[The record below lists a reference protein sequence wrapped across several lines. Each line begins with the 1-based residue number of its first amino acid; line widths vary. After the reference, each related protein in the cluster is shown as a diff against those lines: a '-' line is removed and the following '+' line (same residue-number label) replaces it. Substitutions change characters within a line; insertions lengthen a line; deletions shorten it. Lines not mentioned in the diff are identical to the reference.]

1 MREAVE
7 LRRALAQR
15 GLTVASWVP
24 DASTGRSA
32 DLSVRPARLLED
44 DRLTWH
50 AVGPAEPWSEP
61 VAFLDGIQHLET
73 VAYAG
78 ATPLFI
84 AEIAAAVR
92 ERHERRLVTALVERR
107 VLALGRPSA
116 LAAAAAALGEL
127 HPVELP
133 DDADS
138 HPLIDRRAAAE
149 AVDRAR
155 GDLEVAVGSRWRAT
169 GTAWLVLDGSLA
181 ESPAWAE
188 DPRMVGVMKSHATLP
203 FSGPDLERYL
213 RLPPGQRSSLFAPAS
228 RRLAP
233 VRSWGLR
240 LWPWE
245 GKDLFHGLVRV
256 EVAPANGTPARADE
270 LSRWLL
276 AERAPVSTPDPRWDR
291 LLYGVHGVGEY
302 LRAGKA

>member
-1 MREAVE
+1 MLEAVG

-24 DASTGRSA
+24 ETSTGRTE

-44 DRLTWH
+44 AQLAWH
-50 AVGPAEPWSEP
+50 PIGSAEAWNEP

-78 ATPLFI
+78 ATPLFV

-92 ERHERRLVTALVERR
+92 ERRDRRLVTALVERR
-107 VLALGRPSA
+107 VLVLGRPSA
-116 LAAAAAALGEL
+116 LAAAAPALGEL
-127 HPVELP
+127 QTLELP
-133 DDADS
+133 DDTDL
-138 HPLIDRRAAAE
+138 HPLLDRRAAAG
-149 AVDRAR
+149 ALDRAR
-155 GDLEVAVGSRWRAT
+155 GALEVAVGTRWRET
-169 GTAWLVLDGSLA
+169 GTAWLVVDGSLA
-181 ESPAWAE
+181 ESPAWAK
-188 DPRMVGVMKSHATLP
+188 DRRMIGVVKSPATLP
-203 FSGPDLERYL
+203 FAGTDLERYL
-213 RLPPGQRSSLFAPAS
+213 RLPPGHRSSLFAPVS

-245 GKDLFHGLVRV
+245 GKDLFHGLLRV
-256 EVAPANGTPARADE
+256 EVAPANGTPARADQ

-276 AERAPVSTPDPRWDR
+276 AERAPVTAPDPRWDR
-291 LLYGVHGVGEY
+291 LLYGVHGVEQF
-302 LRAGKA
+302 LRAGKP

>member
-1 MREAVE
+1 MHEAVE

-24 DASTGRSA
+24 DTSTGRTE

-44 DRLTWH
+44 DRLAWH
-50 AVGPAEPWSEP
+50 AVGPAEPWNEP
-61 VAFLDGIQHLET
+61 VAFLDGIQHLEI

-78 ATPLFI
+78 TTPLFV
-84 AEIAAAVR
+84 AEIAGAVR
-92 ERHERRLVTALVERR
+92 ERHDRRLVTALVERR
-107 VLALGRPSA
+107 VLALGRRSA
-116 LAAAAAALGEL
+116 LAAAASALGEL
-127 HPVELP
+127 HLVHLP
-133 DDADS
+133 DDTDP
-138 HPLIDRRAAAE
+138 HPLMDRRAAAE
-149 AVDRAR
+149 ALDRAR
-155 GDLEVAVGSRWRAT
+155 GELEVAVGSRWRAT
-169 GTAWLVLDGSLA
+169 ETAWLVVDGSLA

-188 DPRMVGVMKSHATLP
+188 DPRMVGVVKSHATLP
-203 FSGPDLERYL
+203 FSGADLERYL
-213 RLPPGQRSSLFAPAS
+213 RLPPGHRSSLFAPAS

-276 AERAPVSTPDPRWDR
+276 AERAPVSAPDPRWDR
-291 LLYGVHGVGEY
+291 LLYGMHGVEAY
-302 LRAGKA
+302 LRARKA

>member
-1 MREAVE
+1 MHEAVE

-24 DASTGRSA
+24 EASTGRSE

-44 DRLTWH
+44 DRLAWH
-50 AVGPAEPWSEP
+50 AIGPAEPWNEP
-61 VAFLDGIQHLET
+61 VAFLDGIQHLEII
-73 VAYAG
+73 AYAG
-78 ATPLFI
+78 TTPLFV

-107 VLALGRPSA
+107 VLVLGRLSA
-116 LAAAAAALGEL
+116 LAAADSALGKL
-127 HPVELP
+127 HLVELP
-133 DDADS
+133 DDTDP

-149 AVDRAR
+149 ALDRAR
-155 GDLEVAVGSRWRAT
+155 GELEVAIGSRWRGT
-169 GTAWLVLDGSLA
+169 GTAWLVVDGSLA

-188 DPRMVGVMKSHATLP
+188 DPRMVGVVKSHATLP
-203 FSGPDLERYL
+203 FSSPDLERYL
-213 RLPPGQRSSLFAPAS
+213 RLPPGHRSSLFAPAS

-256 EVAPANGTPARADE
+256 EVAPANGTPARADQ

-276 AERAPVSTPDPRWDR
+276 AERAPVSAPDPRWDR
-291 LLYGVHGVGEY
+291 MLYGIHGVQQY
-302 LRAGKA
+302 LRARKA

>member
-1 MREAVE
+1 MHEAVE

-24 DASTGRSA
+24 EASTGRTE

-44 DRLTWH
+44 DRLAWH
-50 AVGPAEPWSEP
+50 AIGPAEPWNEP
-61 VAFLDGIQHLET
+61 VAFLDGIQHLEII
-73 VAYAG
+73 AYAG
-78 ATPLFI
+78 TTPLFV

-92 ERHERRLVTALVERR
+92 ERHDRRLVTALVERR
-107 VLALGRPSA
+107 VLVLGRLSA
-116 LAAAAAALGEL
+116 LAAADSALGEL
-127 HPVELP
+127 PLVELP
-133 DDADS
+133 DDTDP
-138 HPLIDRRAAAE
+138 HPLMDRRAAAE
-149 AVDRAR
+149 ALDRAR
-155 GDLEVAVGSRWRAT
+155 GELEVAVGSRWRGT
-169 GTAWLVLDGSLA
+169 GTAWLVVDGSLA

-188 DPRMVGVMKSHATLP
+188 DPRMVGVVKSHATLP
-203 FSGPDLERYL
+203 FSSPDLERYL
-213 RLPPGQRSSLFAPAS
+213 RLPPGHRSSLFAPAS

-256 EVAPANGTPARADE
+256 EVAPANGTPARADQ

-276 AERAPVSTPDPRWDR
+276 AERAPVSAPDPRWDR
-291 LLYGVHGVGEY
+291 LLYGIHGVEQY